1 MKIVPNDL
9 LKPTEKCIKVWNCS
23 FIATEGPNILG
34 KISLDDLEIPF
45 TSTYRAKVTLA
56 GGAENTLLSYGN
68 IGEKLTYL
76 MIKVTYDSEN
86 DPYYIYQKE
95 NYNITYWLSGSTTG
109 VTYPI
114 AENVY
119 PIGRLMVLSG
129 SDTNKVPRIFVSNPN
144 QYPVTL
150 DMIMAN
156 YVSETISVSGTTS

>member
-1 MKIVPNDL
+1 MKVVPNDL
-9 LKPTEKCIKVWNCS
+9 LKPTEKCIKVWSCS

-45 TSTYRAKVTLA
+45 TSTYRARVSLPGKTS
-56 GGAENTLLSYGN
+56 NTLLSYGN
-68 IGEKLTYL
+68 LGDELTYL

-95 NYNITYWLSGSTTG
+95 NYNITYWLSGSTSGT
-109 VTYPI
+109 T
-114 AENVY
+114 Y

-129 SDTNKVPRIFVSNPN
+129 SETNKIPRIFVSNPSE
-144 QYPVTL
+144 YEVTL

-156 YVSETISVSGTTS
+156 YISTTPPLSGTTSY

>member
-45 TSTYRAKVTLA
+45 TSTYRARVSVA
-56 GGAENTLLSYGN
+56 GGETDTLLSYGN
-68 IGEKLTYL
+68 LGEELSYL

-95 NYNITYWLSGSTTG
+95 NYNITYYLSGSTTG

-114 AENVY
+114 NDVRH

-129 SDTNKVPRIFVSNPN
+129 SDTNKVPRIFVTNPN
-144 QYPVTL
+144 EYAVTL

-156 YVSETISVSGTTS
+156 YVSETVTISGVTY